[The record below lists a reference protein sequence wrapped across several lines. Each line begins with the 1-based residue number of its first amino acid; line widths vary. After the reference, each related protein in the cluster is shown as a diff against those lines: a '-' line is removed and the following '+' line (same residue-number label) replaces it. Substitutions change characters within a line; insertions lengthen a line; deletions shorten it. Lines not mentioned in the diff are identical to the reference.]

1 MYRNLPN
8 PMGVAL
14 YDDKVYW
21 VDRNLRTIYRA
32 PKDPSNDTK
41 PEPIRSDMDTLR
53 DIVIYHEKNQ
63 PLSKHFFYVIFKCN

>member
-1 MYRNLPN
+1 
-8 PMGVAL
+8 MGVAL

-32 PKDPSNDTK
+32 PKNQGNNSR

-53 DIVIYHEKNQ
+53 DIVIFDGKNQ
-63 PLSKHFFYVIFKCN
+63 PASKCFKISF